1 MKKLLIPITALVMT
15 ACASTPDNPFFAQW
29 TTPFGIPPF
38 EEIKYEHYLP
48 ALEAGMAEQNAQM
61 EAIISCADAPSFENV
76 IVPMEFSG
84 ETLSKVTGVLF
95 NLSESMNS
103 PEMEEIVAKALPA
116 LSEHSDNI
124 YMNPELFAK
133 VKAVYE
139 ADQSGLSREQQM
151 VLKKI
156 YEMFVNNGIGLPED
170 KQARLREINSQLAS
184 IEQKF
189 ASNLLSE
196 NNAYKSE
203 IGTSVSEYYEK
214 MGTTEDRV
222 LREKMFKAY
231 SSRCSHGN
239 EYDNNELILQTL
251 RLKQEKA
258 AMLGYD
264 TPASWIL
271 NNKMAKNPQTVDT
284 FLDGIMKAGVAK
296 ANAELEDM
304 KAMFA
309 EDVAAGKVEGDPI
322 FSPWDWMFYAQKV
335 KQSRYAINEE
345 EVKEYFPMEKVRAG
359 VFDAA
364 GRLYGISFKPIENCP
379 KYHPEVEGFEVID
392 ADGSLIGVILT
403 DYFPR
408 ESKRGGAWMSNFRE
422 QTNPDGTDIRP
433 IIVNVGNFNKPTSG
447 KPALMSID
455 DVETMFHEFGHAL
468 HGLLSKCTYPSVS
481 GTATAR
487 DFVELPSQINEN
499 WAFQPDLLNEY
510 AYHYITGQAIP
521 QEITDKILVT
531 RTFNQG
537 FKTTELCAASILDMK
552 WHELSSIPEG
562 ADAAW
567 VQETEERFCKEMGL
581 IDEIIPRYRSTYF
594 NHIFGSSGYSAGY
607 YSYLWAEVLDKDAFQ
622 VFVREGI
629 FNPQTGRRFRECI
642 LSRGSSEEPMTLYR
656 QFTGADPNPEYLLKA
671 RGLK

>member
-1 MKKLLIPITALVMT
+1 MKKLLIPFAALIMT
-15 ACASTPDNPFFAQW
+15 ACASTSENPFFAEW
-29 TTPFGIPPF
+29 NTPFGIPPF

-48 ALEAGMAEQNAQM
+48 ALEAGMEEQNAQIAAIVACT
-61 EAIISCADAPSFENV
+61 EAPTFENV

-84 ETLSKVTGVLF
+84 AILSKVIGVLF

-103 PEMEEIVAKALPA
+103 PEMEEIVTKALPT

-124 YMNPELFAK
+124 YMNSELFAK

-156 YEMFVNNGIGLPED
+156 YEQFVNNGIGLPEEQ
-170 KQARLREINSQLAS
+170 QARLREINSQLAS

-196 NNAYKSE
+196 NNAYKAEVGSS
-203 IGTSVSEYYEK
+203 ISEYYEK
-214 MGTTEDRV
+214 MGTIEDRA

-231 SSRCSHGN
+231 STRCSHGN
-239 EYDNNELILQTL
+239 EFDNNELILQTL

-258 AMLGYD
+258 LMLGYEN
-264 TPASWIL
+264 PAAWIL
-271 NNKMAKNPQTVDT
+271 NNKMAKNAQNVDT

-304 KAMFA
+304 KALFA
-309 EDVAAGKVEGDPI
+309 EDVAAGKVEGEPV

-335 KQSRYAINEE
+335 KQTRYSLNEDQ
-345 EVKEYFPMEKVRAG
+345 VKEYFPMEKVRAG
-359 VFDAA
+359 VFNAA
-364 GRLYGISFKPIENCP
+364 GRLYGISFKPVENCP
-379 KYHPEVEGFEVID
+379 KYHPELEGFEVID

-408 ESKRGGAWMSNFRE
+408 ESKRGGAWMNNVRDQKVE
-422 QTNPDGTDIRP
+422 KGVDIRP
-433 IIVNVGNFNKPTSG
+433 IIVNVGNFNKPVDG

-468 HGLLSKCTYPSVS
+468 HGLLSKCTYPTVS
-481 GTATAR
+481 GTNTAR

-510 AYHYITGQAIP
+510 ARHYQTDEVIP
-521 QEITDKILVT
+521 GELVDKILAT

-552 WHELSSIPEG
+552 WHELSSIPED

-567 VQETEERFCKEMGL
+567 VQAKEAEFCNEMGL
-581 IDEIIPRYRSTYF
+581 IGEIIPRYRSTYF

-622 VFVREGI
+622 AFVREGI
-629 FNPQTGRRFRECI
+629 FNPETGRRFRDCI

-656 QFTGADPNPEYLLKA
+656 QFTGADPNPEYLLRA